1 MFIEIIIFFIH
12 TCTVQFDTVIK
23 ATKHVDI
30 DMSANI
36 FFQELKNQRDR
47 LKQLQKKIT
56 LQIEKERETARQLL
70 KDGKKE

>member
-1 MFIEIIIFFIH
+1 
-12 TCTVQFDTVIK
+12 
-23 ATKHVDI
+23 
-30 DMSANI
+30 MSANI